1 MHKLERGEAPICL
14 STFDYR
20 QGHQWV
26 DVNPVQKAEIWQAL
40 NAMQGQR
47 CAYCEKDIENK
58 ACHIEHFV
66 QRSSAPPLTFDWRNI
81 FGSCNESDSCGKHK
95 DHKAAPYSNSDLVK
109 PDDEDAEDLIVF
121 NASGKCAPRKDLTEQ
136 QHIRAF
142 ETIRIFNL
150 NSKKLTQSRRS
161 HLEGYIKTAEVL
173 KTMIDEFGESDSR
186 PLIEDE
192 IRQITH
198 LPFAT
203 AIKHILIGN

>member
-1 MHKLERGEAPICL
+1 MHKLERGEAPTCL

-20 QGHQWV
+20 EGHQWG
-26 DVNPVQKAEIWQAL
+26 DLSSVQKAEIWQAL

-66 QRSSAPPLTFDWRNI
+66 QRSRDPALTFDWRNI
-81 FGSCNESDSCGKHK
+81 FGSCNENDSCGKHK
-95 DHKAAPYSNSDLVK
+95 DQKATPYSIADLVK

-121 NASGKCAPRKDLTEQ
+121 NASGKCAPRKDLTERQ
-136 QHIRAF
+136 RIRAC

-150 NSKKLTQSRRS
+150 NRIKLADSRRS
-161 HLEGYIKTAEVL
+161 HLEGYIQTAEDL
-173 KTMIDEFGESDSR
+173 KNMIDEFGEGECR
-186 PLIEDE
+186 PLIEEE
-192 IRQITH
+192 IRQIAH